1 MKGSPEVIKQLNE
14 TLRGELTAIN
24 QYFLHASLC
33 KKWGYMRLYKKI
45 YDESMEEMRHAERLI
60 DRILFLEGMPV
71 VKEPFKV
78 SVGKNVKEMLEH
90 DLTLER
96 EGLPELKKGV
106 ALCLE
111 QADTGTRELLEHILV
126 SAEEHIQ
133 WLEAQTS
140 LIEQVGYENYC
151 AQHIQPAEGA

>member
-1 MKGSPEVIKQLNE
+1 
-14 TLRGELTAIN
+14 
-24 QYFLHASLC
+24 LHASLC
-33 KKWGYMRLYKKI
+33 KKWGYLRLYKKI
-45 YDESMEEMRHAERLI
+45 YDESIEEMKHAERLI
-60 DRILFLEGMPV
+60 DRILLLGGMPTMN
-71 VKEPFKV
+71 EPFKLAI
-78 SVGKNVKEMLEH
+78 GKNVKELLEN
-90 DLTLER
+90 DLALEQ

-151 AQHIQPAEGA
+151 AQQIQPT

>member
-1 MKGSPEVIKQLNE
+1 MN
-14 TLRGELTAIN
+14 
-24 QYFLHASLC
+24 
-33 KKWGYMRLYKKI
+33 
-45 YDESMEEMRHAERLI
+45 
-60 DRILFLEGMPV
+60 
-71 VKEPFKV
+71 EPFKLAI
-78 SVGKNVKEMLEH
+78 GKNVKELLEN
-90 DLTLER
+90 DLALEQ

-151 AQHIQPAEGA
+151 AQQIQPT